1 MVQCQRAGTTGECD
15 CFVIFYQD
23 LTRVSYTAYRH
34 APRRV
39 GSIDRKFDQVLR
51 YRTGGPGGQIKETVL
66 TRTELKAVIII
77 YSACALGSSLR
88 PTSQGGR
95 SDVSSFSAVERLQ
108 EGEEV
113 THVFDDSGTTGHRRR
128 TGGRREYLCRC
139 AV

>member
-1 MVQCQRAGTTGECD
+1 M
-15 CFVIFYQD
+15 
-23 LTRVSYTAYRH
+23 
-34 APRRV
+34 
-39 GSIDRKFDQVLR
+39 
-51 YRTGGPGGQIKETVL
+51 YRTRLTVMLLVVWALSIASLIRCSGKVQDRSGQIKETVL

-139 AV
+139 VV

>member
-51 YRTGGPGGQIKETVL
+51 YRTGGQIKETVL

-139 AV
+139 VV

>member
-1 MVQCQRAGTTGECD
+1 MYRTR
-15 CFVIFYQD
+15 
-23 LTRVSYTAYRH
+23 LTVMLLVVWAL
-34 APRRV
+34 
-39 GSIDRKFDQVLR
+39 SIASTKFDQVLIR
-51 YRTGGPGGQIKETVL
+51 CRTGGQIKETVL

-139 AV
+139 VV

>member
-39 GSIDRKFDQVLR
+39 CSIDRKFDQVLR
-51 YRTGGPGGQIKETVL
+51 YATGGQIKETVL

-139 AV
+139 VV

>member
-1 MVQCQRAGTTGECD
+1 M
-15 CFVIFYQD
+15 IFYQD

-51 YRTGGPGGQIKETVL
+51 YTYRTGGPGGQIKETVL

-139 AV
+139 VV